1 MNFKYTKELIENAI
15 IGATCIADVMKNL
28 GLKRSGGSHSHL
40 TKRIKYYNIDISH
53 FTGKTASKGR
63 ASVRKKKPNEVLI
76 IKKDGYREPAFR
88 LRRVMI
94 EEGIPY
100 KCNTCDIDPIWN
112 KKELRLQIDHING
125 NCLDN
130 RKENLRFLC
139 PNCHSQTSGFCG
151 SKGYSQLT
159 KIKRNNGCVD

>member
-1 MNFKYTKELIENAI
+1 MNFKYTKERIENAI
-15 IGATCIADVMKNL
+15 IGANCITDVMKNL

-53 FTGKTASKGR
+53 FTGKTTSKGR
-63 ASVRKKKPNEVLI
+63 SSIRKKNPNEILI
-76 IKKDGYREPAFR
+76 IKSDGYREPAFR
-88 LRRVMI
+88 LRRAMI
-94 EEGIPY
+94 EEGISY
-100 KCNTCDIDPIWN
+100 KCNTCDIYPIWN

-125 NCLDN
+125 NYLDN

-151 SKGYSQLT
+151 SKGYSHLT
-159 KIKRNNGCVD
+159 KIKR